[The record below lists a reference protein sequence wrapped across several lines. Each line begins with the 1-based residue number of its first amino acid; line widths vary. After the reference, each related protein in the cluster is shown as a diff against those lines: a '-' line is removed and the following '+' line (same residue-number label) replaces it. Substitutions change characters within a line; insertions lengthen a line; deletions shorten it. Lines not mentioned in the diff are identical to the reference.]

1 MINYIIQVM
10 LFQTLFLAVYDLA
23 LSKETF
29 FSKNR
34 WYLMITAI
42 GSFLIPLIKLPNFG
56 KAVPQEINILLPEIV
71 LSPQSVIEKS
81 SIYQSFNYGSLIF
94 WTGFSL
100 ASLLF
105 IYKLYKLIRLMSKN
119 SAKLENGY
127 FLISIPSSKKAFSF
141 FNCVFIGDSI
151 HEDEKEKIIAHELI
165 HCKQKHSLD
174 LLIFESLKIVMWFNP
189 LLYIYQRRVSTVHE
203 YISDSIVVKSVE
215 KKEYL
220 NNLVNQLFDV
230 EKISFVNQFYKS
242 SLMKKRIVMITK
254 EKSKQIKQIKYLLLI
269 PVLISMVA
277 YTSCSSSQSKRDLE
291 LENQQ
296 LRDSL
301 AELKRKDS
309 IQLATIDYIKR
320 KSSLEAFKNL
330 GIAGETGEVSFVS
343 VDKIPTFPDCS
354 ENDKKCFNQKM
365 QRHFASNFNT
375 DLPNKLGLSSGRKRI
390 VMLFKIDTTGDII
403 DIKVKAPHEDLEKES
418 IRIIKLL
425 PKMTPGEH
433 KNKVVAVKYTLPM
446 RIDVK

>member
-29 FSKNR
+29 FTKNR
-34 WYLMITAI
+34 WYLMVTAI

-56 KAVPQEINILLPEIV
+56 KVVPQEVNILLPEIL

-81 SIYQSFNYGSLIF
+81 SIYQSFSYGSLIF

-100 ASLLF
+100 ASLVF
-105 IYKLYKLIRLMSKN
+105 IYRLYKLVSLIFKN
-119 SAKLENGY
+119 SIKLEEDY
-127 FLISIPSSKKAFSF
+127 FLITIPNSKKAFSF
-141 FNCVFIGDSI
+141 FNCVFIGDDI
-151 HEDEKEKIIAHELI
+151 HEDEKEKIISHELI

-189 LLYIYQRRVSTVHE
+189 LLYAYQRRISTVHE

-242 SLMKKRIVMITK
+242 SLMKKRIIMITK

-269 PVLISMVA
+269 PVLTSMVV
-277 YTSCSSSQSKRDLE
+277 YTSCSSSQSNKDLE

-309 IQLATIDYIKR
+309 IQVAMIDYIKG
-320 KSSLEAFKNL
+320 KSNLEAFKSL
-330 GIAGETGEVSFVS
+330 GIVSEAEDVSFVS
-343 VDKIPTFPDCS
+343 IDEVPTFPGCDES
-354 ENDKKCFNQKM
+354 DRKCFNQKM
-365 QRHFASNFNT
+365 QRHFANNFDT
-375 DLPNKLGLSSGRKRI
+375 KLPNQLKLSSGKKRMI
-390 VMLFKIDTTGDII
+390 VLFKIDKEGNVKDIR
-403 DIKVKAPHEDLEKES
+403 VRAPHEKLIEEAEK
-418 IRIIKLL
+418 IILKL
-425 PKMTPGEH
+425 PKMKPGKH
-433 KNKVVAVKYTLPM
+433 QGKVVGVKYTLPI
-446 RIDVK
+446 RIDVE